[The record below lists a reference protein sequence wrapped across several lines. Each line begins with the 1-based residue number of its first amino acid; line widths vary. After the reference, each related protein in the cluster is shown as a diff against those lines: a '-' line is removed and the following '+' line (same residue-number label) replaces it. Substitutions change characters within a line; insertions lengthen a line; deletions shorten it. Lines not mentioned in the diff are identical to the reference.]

1 MGCRMNIRIEHTNN
15 PLNYG
20 TNMMVANFMYYLNK
34 EMGKRNNYKLDVF
47 NDEDL
52 NMYKNQY
59 PMLDVK
65 RETID
70 YNFYYSSNIFG
81 KIVNRIKREYLFSY
95 FNKKNLKKLENDN
108 DILVILGGDDLSE
121 YYPIESLK
129 RELFKMNYIKNKL
142 EVILVGQT
150 IGPFKEERKE
160 LVRNSLDNVKIYSRD
175 PWTKEYLEN
184 EIGLKGII
192 TSSDL
197 ALLPLPG
204 QENNDIKEVALGDY
218 GLIEN
223 DYITIVPSGLYK
235 SYCDDEEAYV
245 NNFVNIINYIKEK
258 TNYKIVLLPH
268 VLRPNFID
276 DRNIIKK
283 LEEKFKNDERIKYIY
298 DVMSPL
304 EARFILGNGKLT
316 ITGRMHGAINTL
328 QMRKPAISI
337 SYSVK
342 YDGVIGRDLGLSE
355 LIVKGDDKELWISN
369 KVANDT
375 IDKINLVLND
385 YEKITKRIDDSVLE
399 SEKNI
404 IIMMKDIAS
413 KINGEK

>member
-1 MGCRMNIRIEHTNN
+1 MKIRIEHTNN

-34 EMGKRNNYKLDVF
+34 EMQSENKYKLDVF
-47 NDEDL
+47 NNEDL
-52 NMYKNQY
+52 NLYKNQY
-59 PMLDVK
+59 PMLNIE

-70 YNFYYSSNIFG
+70 YNFYYSSNIMG
-81 KIVNRIKREYLFSY
+81 KIINRIKREYLFSY
-95 FNKKNLKKLENDN
+95 YNKKNLKKLEKDN

-121 YYPIESLK
+121 YYPIEALK

-142 EVILVGQT
+142 DVILVGQT

-160 LVRNSLDNVKIYSRD
+160 LVRNSLNNIKIYSRD
-175 PWTKEYLEN
+175 PWTKEYLED
-184 EIGLKGII
+184 EIGLRGII

-204 QENNDIKEVALGDY
+204 QENNKIEESILKKYDLLSKE
-218 GLIEN
+218 
-223 DYITIVPSGLYK
+223 YITIVPSGLYK
-235 SYCDDEEAYV
+235 SYCEDEEIYV
-245 NNFVNIINYIKEK
+245 SNFVKVIDYIKQN
-258 TNYKIVLLPH
+258 TNYEIVLLPH
-268 VLRPNFID
+268 VLRPSFID

-283 LEEKFKNDERIKYIY
+283 LQEKFKIDNRIKYIY

-304 EARFILGNGKLT
+304 QARFILGNGKFT

-342 YDGVIGRDLGLSE
+342 YDGVIGKDLGLKE
-355 LIVKGDDKELWISN
+355 LIVKGDNKNLWIN
-369 KVANDT
+369 NDVANDT
-375 IDKINLVLND
+375 INRIELILNNYENILCKIDKALI
-385 YEKITKRIDDSVLE
+385 K

-404 IIMMKDIAS
+404 NTMIKDIAS
-413 KINGEK
+413 KINEEK

>member
-1 MGCRMNIRIEHTNN
+1 MRIRIEHTNN

-34 EMGKRNNYKLDVF
+34 EMGKNNKYKLDVF

-52 NMYKNQY
+52 ENYKNQY
-59 PMLDVK
+59 LMLEME

-70 YNFYYSSNIFG
+70 YNFYYSSNIIG
-81 KIVNRIKREYLFSY
+81 KIVNRIKREYLFKY
-95 FNKKNLKKLENDN
+95 FNNKNLKKLEKDS

-121 YYPIESLK
+121 YYPVEALK
-129 RELFKMNYIKNKL
+129 RELYKMNYIKDKL
-142 EVILVGQT
+142 DVILVGQT
-150 IGPFKEERKE
+150 IGPFKEERKR
-160 LVRNSLDNVKIYSRD
+160 LVKDSLSNIKIYSRD

-204 QENNDIKEVALGDY
+204 QNDNKVKEDIMRNY
-218 GLIEN
+218 GLISEE
-223 DYITIVPSGLYK
+223 YITIVPSGLYK
-235 SYCDDEEAYV
+235 SYCEDEETYV
-245 NNFVNIINYIKEK
+245 NNFVDIINYIKK
-258 TNYKIVLLPH
+258 TTNYKIVLLPH
-268 VLRPNFID
+268 VLRPHFVD

-283 LEEKFKNDERIKYIY
+283 LEEKFKNDNRIKYIY
-298 DVMSPL
+298 DKMSPL
-304 EARFILGNGKLT
+304 QARFILGNGKLT

-342 YDGVIGRDLGLSE
+342 YDGVIGKDLGLSE
-355 LIVKGDDKELWISN
+355 LIVKGDNSELWTN
-369 KVANDT
+369 KRVSNDT
-375 IDKINLVLND
+375 I
-385 YEKITKRIDDSVLE
+385 EKIDFILSNYSDIANKIDNSVKE

-404 IIMMKDIAS
+404 ISMIKDIANNI
-413 KINGEK
+413 KGDK

>member
-1 MGCRMNIRIEHTNN
+1 MKIRIEHTNN

-34 EMGKRNNYKLDVF
+34 EMQSNNKYKLDVF

-52 NMYKNQY
+52 NLYKKQY
-59 PMLDVK
+59 PMLNVE

-70 YNFYYSSNIFG
+70 YNFYYSSNIAG

-95 FNKKNLKKLENDN
+95 FNKKNLKKLEKDN

-121 YYPIESLK
+121 YYPIEALK

-142 EVILVGQT
+142 DVILVGQT

-160 LVRNSLDNVKIYSRD
+160 LVKNSLDNVKIYSRD
-175 PWTKEYLEN
+175 PWTKEYLES

-204 QENNDIKEVALGDY
+204 QENNEIEEVTLGNY
-218 GLIEN
+218 VLTSNE
-223 DYITIVPSGLYK
+223 YITIVPSGLYK
-235 SYCDDEEAYV
+235 SYCEDEEAYV
-245 NNFVNIINYIKEK
+245 DNFVKIINYIKQK

-268 VLRPNFID
+268 VLRPDFID

-283 LEEKFKNDERIKYIY
+283 LEEKFKYDDRIKYIY

-304 EARFILGNGKLT
+304 EARFILGNGKFT

-342 YDGVIGRDLGLSE
+342 YDGVIGKDLGLGE
-355 LIVKGDDKELWISN
+355 LIVKGDNKELWLSN

-375 IDKINLVLND
+375 IDKIDLVLNN
-385 YEKITKRIDDSVLE
+385 YENIATKIDKSVLE

-404 IIMMKDIAS
+404 NIMMKDIAS

>member
-1 MGCRMNIRIEHTNN
+1 MNIRIEHTNN

-34 EMGKRNNYKLDVF
+34 EMNRENIYKLDVF

-52 NMYKNQY
+52 NIYKKQY
-59 PMLDVK
+59 PMLDIK

-70 YNFYYSSNIFG
+70 YNFYYSTNVFG
-81 KIVNRIKREYLFSY
+81 KIINRIKREYVFSY
-95 FNKKNLKKLENDN
+95 FNKKNLKKLEKNN
-108 DILVILGGDDLSE
+108 DILVVLGGDDLSE
-121 YYPIESLK
+121 YYPIEALK
-129 RELFKMNYIKNKL
+129 RELFKMNYIKDKL
-142 EVILVGQT
+142 DVILVGQT
-150 IGPFKEERKE
+150 IGPFKEERRE
-160 LVRNSLDNVKIYSRD
+160 LVRKSLNNVKIYSRD
-175 PWTKEYLEN
+175 PWTKDYLEN

-204 QENNDIKEVALGDY
+204 QQCNDIKEDTLSKY
-218 GLIEN
+218 KLIKDE
-223 DYITIVPSGLYK
+223 YITIVPSGLYK
-235 SYCDDEEAYV
+235 SYCENEEVYV
-245 NNFVNIINYIKEK
+245 DNFVNIINYIKEK

-268 VLRPNFID
+268 VLRPDFID

-283 LEEKFKNDERIKYIY
+283 LEEKFKCDNRIKYIY

-355 LIVKGDDKELWISN
+355 LIVKGDESELWNSN

-375 IDKINLVLND
+375 INKVDLILNN
-385 YEKITKRIDDSVLE
+385 YEKILALINDSVLK
-399 SEKNI
+399 SEKNVMSMI
-404 IIMMKDIAS
+404 SDIAY
-413 KINGEK
+413 KISGEN

>member
-1 MGCRMNIRIEHTNN
+1 MKIRIEHTNN

-34 EMGKRNNYKLDVF
+34 EMQTENKYKLDVF

-52 NMYKNQY
+52 NLYKNQY
-59 PMLDVK
+59 PMLNVE

-70 YNFYYSSNIFG
+70 YNFYYSSNIIG
-81 KIVNRIKREYLFSY
+81 KAINRVKREYLFSY
-95 FNKKNLKKLENDN
+95 FNKKNLKKLEKDN

-121 YYPIESLK
+121 YYPIEALK

-142 EVILVGQT
+142 DVILVGQT

-160 LVRNSLDNVKIYSRD
+160 LVKNSLDNIKIYSRD
-175 PWTKEYLEN
+175 PWTKEYLEG

-204 QENNDIKEVALGDY
+204 QENKE
-218 GLIEN
+218 IEGAILKKYELLLKE
-223 DYITIVPSGLYK
+223 YITIVPSGLYK
-235 SYCDDEEAYV
+235 SYCENEEVYV
-245 NNFVNIINYIKEK
+245 NNFVKIINYIKQK

-268 VLRPNFID
+268 VLRPSFID

-283 LEEKFKNDERIKYIY
+283 LEEKFKDDDRIKYIY

-304 EARFILGNGKLT
+304 EARFILGNGKFT

-342 YDGVIGRDLGLSE
+342 YNGVIGQDLELSE
-355 LIVKGDDKELWISN
+355 LIVNGDSKELWINN

-375 IDKINLVLND
+375 IDKIELILSN
-385 YEKITKRIDDSVLE
+385 YENILTKIDNSLIK

-404 IIMMKDIAS
+404 NIMMKDIVS

>member
-1 MGCRMNIRIEHTNN
+1 MKIRIEHTNN

-34 EMGKRNNYKLDVF
+34 EMRSSNKYKLDVF

-52 NMYKNQY
+52 NLYKKQY
-59 PMLDVK
+59 SMLEVE

-70 YNFYYSSNIFG
+70 YNFYYSSNIVG
-81 KIVNRIKREYLFSY
+81 KIINRIKREYLFSY
-95 FNKKNLKKLENDN
+95 FNKKNLNKLEKNN

-121 YYPIESLK
+121 YYPIEALK

-142 EVILVGQT
+142 DVILVGQT

-160 LVRNSLDNVKIYSRD
+160 LVKNSLDNVKIYSRD
-175 PWTKEYLEN
+175 PWTKEYLESK
-184 EIGLKGII
+184 IGLKGVII
-192 TSSDL
+192 SSDL

-204 QENNDIKEVALGDY
+204 QENNELEEVTLRDY
-218 GLIEN
+218 DLISNE
-223 DYITIVPSGLYK
+223 YITIVPSGLYK
-235 SYCDDEEAYV
+235 SYCKDEEVYV
-245 NNFVNIINYIKEK
+245 DNFVKIINYIKQK

-268 VLRPNFID
+268 VLRPDFID

-283 LEEKFKNDERIKYIY
+283 LEEKFKYDDRIKYIY

-355 LIVKGDDKELWISN
+355 LIVKGDNKELWLSN
-369 KVANDT
+369 KVANNT
-375 IDKINLVLND
+375 IDKIDLVLNN
-385 YEKITKRIDDSVLE
+385 YKNITTKIDNSVLE

-404 IIMMKDIAS
+404 NIMIKDIAS

>member
-1 MGCRMNIRIEHTNN
+1 MKIRIEHTNN

-34 EMGKRNNYKLDVF
+34 EMRSSNKYKLDVF

-52 NMYKNQY
+52 NLYKKQY
-59 PMLDVK
+59 SMLEVE

-70 YNFYYSSNIFG
+70 YNFYYSSNIVG
-81 KIVNRIKREYLFSY
+81 KIINRIKREYLFSY
-95 FNKKNLKKLENDN
+95 FNKKNLNKLEKNN

-121 YYPIESLK
+121 YYPIEALK

-142 EVILVGQT
+142 DVILVGQT

-160 LVRNSLDNVKIYSRD
+160 LVKNSLDNVKIYSRD
-175 PWTKEYLEN
+175 PWTKEYLESK
-184 EIGLKGII
+184 IGLKGVII
-192 TSSDL
+192 SSDL

-204 QENNDIKEVALGDY
+204 QENNELEEVTLRDY
-218 GLIEN
+218 DLISNE
-223 DYITIVPSGLYK
+223 YITIVPSGLYK
-235 SYCDDEEAYV
+235 SYCEDEEVYV
-245 NNFVNIINYIKEK
+245 DNFVKIINYIKQK

-268 VLRPNFID
+268 VLRPDFID

-283 LEEKFKNDERIKYIY
+283 LEEKFKYDDRIKYIY

-355 LIVKGDDKELWISN
+355 LIVKGDNKELWLSN
-369 KVANDT
+369 KVANNT
-375 IDKINLVLND
+375 IDKIDLVLNN
-385 YEKITKRIDDSVLE
+385 YKNITTKIDNSVLE

-404 IIMMKDIAS
+404 NIMIKDIAS

>member
-1 MGCRMNIRIEHTNN
+1 MKIRIEHTNN

-34 EMGKRNNYKLDVF
+34 EMRSSNKYKLDVF

-52 NMYKNQY
+52 NLYKKQY
-59 PMLDVK
+59 SMLEVE

-70 YNFYYSSNIFG
+70 YNFYYSSNIVG
-81 KIVNRIKREYLFSY
+81 KIINRIKREYLFSY
-95 FNKKNLKKLENDN
+95 FNKKNLNKLEKNN

-121 YYPIESLK
+121 YYPIEALK

-142 EVILVGQT
+142 DVILVGQT

-160 LVRNSLDNVKIYSRD
+160 LVKNSLDNVKIYSRD
-175 PWTKEYLEN
+175 PWTKEYLESK
-184 EIGLKGII
+184 IGLKGVII
-192 TSSDL
+192 SSDL

-204 QENNDIKEVALGDY
+204 QENNELEEVTLRDY
-218 GLIEN
+218 DLISNE
-223 DYITIVPSGLYK
+223 YITIVPSGLYK
-235 SYCDDEEAYV
+235 SYCEDEEVYV
-245 NNFVNIINYIKEK
+245 DNFVKIINYIKQK

-268 VLRPNFID
+268 VLRPDFID

-283 LEEKFKNDERIKYIY
+283 LEEKFKYDDRIKYIY

-355 LIVKGDDKELWISN
+355 LIVKGDNKELWLSN
-369 KVANDT
+369 KVANNT
-375 IDKINLVLND
+375 IDKIDLVLNN
-385 YEKITKRIDDSVLE
+385 YKNITTKIDNSVLE

-404 IIMMKDIAS
+404 NIMIKDIAS
-413 KINGEK
+413 KINEEK

>member
-1 MGCRMNIRIEHTNN
+1 MKIRIEHTNN

-34 EMGKRNNYKLDVF
+34 EMKSNNKYKLDVF

-52 NMYKNQY
+52 NLYKKQY
-59 PMLDVK
+59 PILDVE

-70 YNFYYSSNIFG
+70 YNFYYSSNIVG

-95 FNKKNLKKLENDN
+95 FNKKNLKKLEKDN

-121 YYPIESLK
+121 YYPIEALK
-129 RELFKMNYIKNKL
+129 RELLKMNYIKNKL
-142 EVILVGQT
+142 DVILVGQT
-150 IGPFKEERKE
+150 IGPFKEERRE
-160 LVRNSLDNVKIYSRD
+160 LVKNSLDNVKIYSRD
-175 PWTKEYLEN
+175 PWTKEYLESK
-184 EIGLKGII
+184 IGLKGII

-204 QENNDIKEVALGDY
+204 QENNKIEEVALGNY
-218 GLIEN
+218 GLTSNE
-223 DYITIVPSGLYK
+223 YITIVPSGLYK
-235 SYCDDEEAYV
+235 SYCEDQEIYV
-245 NNFVNIINYIKEK
+245 DNFVKIINYIKQK

-268 VLRPNFID
+268 VLRPDFID

-283 LEEKFKNDERIKYIY
+283 LEEKFKYDDRIKYIY

-304 EARFILGNGKLT
+304 EARFILGNGKFT

-342 YDGVIGRDLGLSE
+342 YDGVIGKDLGLSE
-355 LIVKGDDKELWISN
+355 LIVKGNNKELWISN

-375 IDKINLVLND
+375 IDKIELVLNN
-385 YEKITKRIDDSVLE
+385 YENITTQIDNSVLE

-404 IIMMKDIAS
+404 NIMMKDIAS

>member
-1 MGCRMNIRIEHTNN
+1 MKIRIEHTNN

-34 EMGKRNNYKLDVF
+34 EMRSSNKYKLDVF

-52 NMYKNQY
+52 NLYKKQY
-59 PMLDVK
+59 SMLEVE

-70 YNFYYSSNIFG
+70 YNFYYSSNIVG
-81 KIVNRIKREYLFSY
+81 KIINRIKREYLFSY
-95 FNKKNLKKLENDN
+95 FNKKNLNKLEKNN

-121 YYPIESLK
+121 YYPIEALK

-142 EVILVGQT
+142 DVILVGQT

-160 LVRNSLDNVKIYSRD
+160 LVKNSLDNVKIYSRD
-175 PWTKEYLEN
+175 PWTKEYLESK
-184 EIGLKGII
+184 IGLKGVII
-192 TSSDL
+192 SSDL

-204 QENNDIKEVALGDY
+204 QENNELEEVTLRDY
-218 GLIEN
+218 DLISNE
-223 DYITIVPSGLYK
+223 YITIVPSGLYK
-235 SYCDDEEAYV
+235 SYCEDEEVYV
-245 NNFVNIINYIKEK
+245 DNFVKIINYIKQK

-268 VLRPNFID
+268 VLRPDFID

-283 LEEKFKNDERIKYIY
+283 LEEKFKYDDRIKYIY

-355 LIVKGDDKELWISN
+355 LIVKGDNKELWLSN
-369 KVANDT
+369 KVANNT
-375 IDKINLVLND
+375 IDKIDLVLNN
-385 YEKITKRIDDSVLE
+385 YKNIITKIDNSVLE

-404 IIMMKDIAS
+404 NIMIKDIAS
-413 KINGEK
+413 KINEEK